1 MKQKT
6 LNDIKNLFK
15 HRFMEEVVEMEMLP
29 PSGSYREYVRLKS
42 FHFTVIGTWNEDEKE
57 NRAFIEFSRHFRSK
71 GIKVPEIYD
80 YDPGKHI
87 YLQEDLGDTTLFD
100 FLTRIRHI
108 DGFSHE
114 IVEQYRKVVGKLPE
128 IQITAG
134 KEIDFGFCYPRN
146 AFDRQSMM
154 WDLNYF
160 KYYFLKLAKI
170 PFDEQALEDDFTAF
184 CDYLLTAE
192 SSFFMFRDFQS
203 RNILLH
209 KDEPW
214 FIDYQGGR
222 RGALQYDLASL
233 LYDSKADIPQSVR
246 EELMEVYLDHLEKIY
261 PVDREVFRQFFYG
274 YVLIRMMQAMGAY
287 GFRGFYE
294 KKEHFLKS
302 IPFALENLE
311 VVLQKV
317 SLPVVL
323 PELLKVLHSL
333 SKSEVLQK
341 IAFKQA
347 ELTVAITSFSY
358 KKGLPADK
366 SGNGG
371 GYVFDCR
378 AVRNPGRYDQYKS
391 LTGKDQAVIDFFAE
405 DSDMEEFLEPVFKLV
420 DRSVEKYLDRKF
432 THLSVSFGCTG
443 GQHRS
448 VYSAE
453 RLAGHLKNKFPVRIV
468 LLHREQENL
477 NT

>member
-6 LNDIKNLFK
+6 LQDLKNLFQD
-15 HRFMEEVVEMEMLP
+15 HFMEEVVDVEFLP
-29 PSGSYREYVRLKS
+29 PSGSYREYVRLIS
-42 FHFTVIGTWNEDEKE
+42 FHFDAIGTWNEDEKE
-57 NRAFIEFSRHFRSK
+57 NLAFIEFSKVFYSA
-71 GIKVPEIYD
+71 GINVPEIYGF
-80 YDPGKHI
+80 DPAKRI
-87 YLQEDLGDTTLFD
+87 YLQEDLGNTTLFD
-100 FLTRIRHI
+100 YLTRIRQ
-108 DGFSHE
+108 DEGFNDE
-114 IVEQYRKVVGKLPE
+114 IVRQYKKVVSQLPD

-134 KEIDFGFCYPRN
+134 KKIDFSFCYPRN

-160 KYYFLKLAKI
+160 KYYFLKLAKV
-170 PFDEQALEDDFTAF
+170 PFDEQALEDDFSSF

-192 SSFFMFRDFQS
+192 SNFFMFRDFQS
-203 RNILLH
+203 RNIMLYQN
-209 KDEPW
+209 DPW

-233 LYDSKADIPQSVR
+233 LYDSKADIPQPIR

-261 PVDREVFRQFFYG
+261 PVDREQFRQFFYG

-311 VVLQKV
+311 VVLGKV
-317 SLPVVL
+317 SMPVIL
-323 PELLKVLHSL
+323 PELFKVLHSL
-333 SKSEVLQK
+333 SKSEVLRN
-341 IAFKQA
+341 IAPKQA
-347 ELTVAITSFSY
+347 ELTVSITSFSY
-358 KKGLPADK
+358 KKGLPVDR

-378 AVRNPGRYDQYKS
+378 AVRNPGRYEKYKA

-405 DSDMEEFLEPVFKLV
+405 DNDMDEFLEPVFKLV
-420 DRSVEKYLDRKF
+420 DRSVGKYLDRKF
-432 THLSVSFGCTG
+432 THLSVCFGCTG

-453 RLAGHLKNKFPVRIV
+453 RLSEHLKNKFPVRIV
-468 LLHREQENL
+468 LIHREQENL
-477 NT
+477 NG

>member
-1 MKQKT
+1 LKKKT
-6 LNDIKNLFK
+6 QQDIFDLFAR
-15 HRFMEEVVEMEMLP
+15 RFMEEVVSTEMLP
-29 PSGSYREYVRLKS
+29 PSGSYREYIRLKS
-42 FHFTVIGTWNEDEKE
+42 YHFTVIGTWNEDEKE
-57 NRAFIEFSRHFRSK
+57 NRAFIEFSKYFRSK
-71 GIKVPEIYD
+71 GINVPEIYD
-80 YDPGKHI
+80 YDPENHI
-87 YLQEDLGDTTLFD
+87 YLQQDLGDTTLFEY
-100 FLTRIRHI
+100 LTEIRNKE
-108 DGFSHE
+108 GFSSK
-114 IVEQYRKVVGKLPE
+114 IVEVYRNVAGKLPD

-134 KEIDFGFCYPRN
+134 KDIDFNFCYPRN

-170 PFDEQALEDDFTAF
+170 PFDEQALEDDFSSF
-184 CDYLLTAE
+184 CDYLLKAE

-233 LYDSKADIPQSVR
+233 LYDSKADIPEEIR
-246 EELMEVYLDHLEKIY
+246 EELIEVYLDHLEKIH
-261 PVDREVFRQFFYG
+261 PVDRDVFRQFFYG

-302 IPFALENLE
+302 IPFALENLD
-311 VVLQKV
+311 VVLRKV

-323 PELLKVLHSL
+323 PEFFKVLNSL
-333 SKSEVLQK
+333 SQSEVLK
-341 IAFKQA
+341 KFASKQT
-347 ELTVAITSFSY
+347 ELTVTITSFSY
-358 KKGLPADK
+358 KKGIPADT

-371 GYVFDCR
+371 GFVFDCR

-391 LTGKDQAVIDFFAE
+391 LTGKDQAVISFFEE
-405 DSDMEEFLEPVFKLV
+405 DNDMEEFLEPVFKLV
-420 DRSVEKYLDRKF
+420 DNSVEKYLERKF
-432 THLSVSFGCTG
+432 SHLSVSFGCTG

-453 RLAGHLKNKFPVRIV
+453 RLVTHLKNKYPVRIV
-468 LLHREQENL
+468 IHHREQENL
-477 NT
+477 H